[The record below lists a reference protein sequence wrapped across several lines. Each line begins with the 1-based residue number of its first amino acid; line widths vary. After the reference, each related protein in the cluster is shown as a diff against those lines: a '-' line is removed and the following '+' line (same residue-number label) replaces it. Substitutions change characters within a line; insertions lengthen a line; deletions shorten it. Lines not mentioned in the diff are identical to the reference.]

1 MRSAILSFGFVLL
14 ATTGTDANVSE
25 ATSVVTKFYSWY
37 LAQHGDVDWYAPQ
50 HGQINW
56 NLAFRHHAAKY
67 FQARTFF
74 HSALF
79 EGLDQTYLKSIGDA
93 TPPFYVSTTSHE
105 DAAAK
110 MSSFDP
116 YVGASLPATSFHV
129 GSARIG
135 TTTSVPVTFTFSNKP
150 SRTQVTLIVRE
161 NGSSYQ
167 IYDIHYGSIPFYYAG
182 PITDLLQFLSKY
194 NC

>member
-14 ATTGTDANVSE
+14 ATTAADANVSE
-25 ATSVVTKFYSWY
+25 AASVVTKFYSWY
-37 LAQHGDVDWYAPQ
+37 LAQHGNVGWYAPQ

-56 NLAFRHHAAKY
+56 DLALKHHTAKY

-74 HSALF
+74 QPALF

-93 TPPFYVSTTSHE
+93 TPPFYVSTMVNE
-105 DAAAK
+105 DAAK

-116 YVGASLPATSFHV
+116 YVGASLPATSFQV

-135 TTTSVPVTFTFSNKP
+135 TTTSVPVTFTFLIKP

-182 PITDLLQFLSKY
+182 PITDLLQFLSKT